1 MIFECEIVSIPENY
15 RPLLPSNRSINTDE
29 ESDTNFGTK
38 DIIRLFLFVFLLLSS
53 YVINSVEIITLREKH
68 SKKILFCI
76 LVFVILKLIYCFIS
90 FGRLIEWTECL
101 SFRNLSVYKIVTLA
115 ILIFDAG
122 ILFGFYCFYYYTT
135 EKFIV

>member
-90 FGRLIEWTECL
+90 FGRL
-101 SFRNLSVYKIVTLA
+101 
-115 ILIFDAG
+115 
-122 ILFGFYCFYYYTT
+122 
-135 EKFIV
+135 